1 MADPSMTISLDR
13 ETQEMD
19 FNGQLQMSYCGTQKT
34 LYTIFFPD
42 ESIVAQGVSA

>member
-42 ESIVAQGVSA
+42 EEIVSQGVSA